1 MVEARPEQQNENES
15 DDYDSE
21 DLDQVPADIHNNGQQ
36 QPVIFV
42 EESDSFASKPENVG
56 AVQITQM
63 LNQPS
68 QIGGGALTT
77 QARIHQVIQEPD
89 HQEVKEG
96 ELQKYS
102 PALFAGWQRR
112 RFRIEDGIMQYFK
125 GN

>member
-77 QARIHQVIQEPD
+77 
-89 HQEVKEG
+89 
-96 ELQKYS
+96 
-102 PALFAGWQRR
+102 
-112 RFRIEDGIMQYFK
+112 
-125 GN
+125 